1 MKFSQI
7 NDVLKY
13 KYGDGKDPKKVKKR
27 KKIMWTVLSVIS
39 ILLIVAIVLLVLYS
53 NGMFKMGEDAS
64 ENGTSQGTQQLV
76 ETPKPWATPAV
87 SENITVEDNR
97 SGSVRVM
104 EVNEVRINQPS
115 IYGHEMLF
123 SAGEGALEGS
133 VLTNLYLYNATDG
146 SYKRIAKSKMKGGEI
161 YETYLSENWAVWVDT
176 DHKGKNVIYK
186 MNRVEIDGIKANTV
200 SEVRET
206 ENHMPR
212 MGLYGD
218 YLVWMEQVSDNEDKL
233 YFIDLTSDENMAIK
247 LFENTNYAVST
258 PYIYKNTVIWA
269 DVDPGREGE
278 NVSAIYSLVFEDLG
292 ENDTLDEET
301 DEEEE
306 DSGVLEPQ
314 VFSTGTYVHK
324 PICNDDVYVWID
336 KNNAPD
342 STLYYAYKSGA
353 TPPVA
358 FWDNVT
364 QYSLGDKFIVFV
376 SDNVVYAYYYEKNLL
391 IQVSEANCSAI
402 LPQAFGSLIVWEDK
416 TKTSGNDVFKY
427 NIIE

>member
-1 MKFSQI
+1 MKLSQM
-7 NDVLKY
+7 NDILKH
-13 KYGDGKDPKKVKKR
+13 KYGDGEDPKKIQFR
-27 KKIMWTVLSVIS
+27 KKLNVAFFALAAV
-39 ILLIVAIVLLVLYS
+39 LLIIAIVFNVLYYC
-53 NGMFKMGEDAS
+53 GVFKHKPAS
-64 ENGTSQGTQQLV
+64 GN
-76 ETPKPWATPAV
+76 ATPTIQPWSTPAG
-87 SENITVEDNR
+87 DNDVQFALTDR
-97 SGSVRVM
+97 SDSVREMKVD
-104 EVNEVRINQPS
+104 EVRINQPS

-133 VLTNLYLYNATDG
+133 VLTNLYLFNAIDG
-146 SYKRIAKSKMKGGEI
+146 TVKKITQSKMKDGEI

-176 DHKGKNVIYK
+176 DHKGKNIIYK
-186 MNRVEIDGIKANTV
+186 MNRVEIDGVKANTV

-218 YLVWMEQVSDNEDKL
+218 YLVWMEQVSDKEDKL

-247 LFENTNYAVST
+247 LFESTNYAVST
-258 PYIYKNTVIWA
+258 PFIYKNTVIWA
-269 DVDPGREGE
+269 DQDPEKPDE

-301 DEEEE
+301 TEEEEE
-306 DSGVLEPQ
+306 DSGEMEPT
-314 VFSTGTYVHK
+314 VFPTGTYVHK

-353 TPPVA
+353 VAPVS

-364 QYSLGDKFIVFV
+364 QYSLGENFIVFI
-376 SDNVVYAYYYEKNLL
+376 SNQIVYAYYYKTDKLFQ
-391 IQVSEANCSAI
+391 ISESDCSAI
-402 LPQAFGSLIVWEDK
+402 LPQAFGTLVVWEDK
-416 TKTSGNDVFKY
+416 TSTSGNDVFKY
-427 NIIE
+427 NILW

>member
-13 KYGDGKDPKKVKKR
+13 KYGDGKDPKKVKLH
-27 KKIMWTVLSVIS
+27 KKIIWITVS
-39 ILLIVAIVLLVLYS
+39 IVAVLLIAAIVAGIMYS
-53 NGMFKMGEDAS
+53 KGMFGGEEES
-64 ENGTSQGTQQLV
+64 V
-76 ETPKPWATPAV
+76 ETPPTQTEKPLEPWTTPAV
-87 SENITVEDNR
+87 SENIAVEVDR
-97 SGSVRVM
+97 SESVREM
-104 EVNEVRINQPS
+104 KVNEVRINQPS

-133 VLTNLYLYNATDG
+133 VLTNLYLFNAIDG

-161 YETYLSENWAVWVDT
+161 FETYLSENWAVWVDT

-186 MNRVEIDGIKANTV
+186 MNRIEIDGIKANTV

-218 YLVWMEQVSDNEDKL
+218 YLVWMEQVSDSEDKL
-233 YFIDLTSDENMAIK
+233 YFIDLTSDENIAIK

-269 DVDPGREGE
+269 DSDPEREGE

-292 ENDTLDEET
+292 ENDTLDEEIP
-301 DEEEE
+301 EEEE
-306 DSGVLEPQ
+306 EEEENSGEMEPQ
-314 VFSTGTYVHK
+314 VFPTGTYVHK
-324 PICNDDVYVWID
+324 PICNDDVYVWIN

-353 TPPVA
+353 KPPVA

-364 QYSLGDKFIVFV
+364 QYSLGENFIVFV
-376 SDNVVYAYYYEKNLL
+376 SDHVVYAYYYETDKL
-391 IQVSEANCSAI
+391 IQVSETGRSAI
-402 LPQAFGSLIVWEDK
+402 LPQAFGTLIVWEDK
-416 TKTSGNDVFKY
+416 TVTSGSDVFKY

>member
-1 MKFSQI
+1 MKFSGLEDI
-7 NDVLKY
+7 LKY
-13 KYGDGKDPKKVKKR
+13 KYGDGEDPKKIKR
-27 KKIMWTVLSVIS
+27 RRMWANIFYGSAAL
-39 ILLIVAIVLLVLYS
+39 LLICAIVLNVLYA
-53 NGMFKMGEDAS
+53 NGVFNETDKPVGNIDVEPWQTP
-64 ENGTSQGTQQLV
+64 EIQQ
-76 ETPKPWATPAV
+76 
-87 SENITVEDNR
+87 NIQFSVVDRSSTVREMKVD
-97 SGSVRVM
+97 
-104 EVNEVRINQPS
+104 EVRINQPS

-123 SAGEGALEGS
+123 SAGTGALESS
-133 VLTNLYLYNATDG
+133 VLTNLYLFNAVDG
-146 SYKRIAKSKMKGGEI
+146 TAKKVTQSKMSGGEI
-161 YETYLSENWAVWVDT
+161 FETYLSENWIVWVDT

-247 LFENTNYAVST
+247 LFESTNYAVST

-269 DVDPGREGE
+269 DHDPE
-278 NVSAIYSLVFEDLG
+278 NENLSAIYSLVFEDLG

-301 DEEEE
+301 FEEEEEE
-306 DSGVLEPQ
+306 DSGEIEPQ

-324 PICNDDVYVWID
+324 PICNNDIYVWID

-342 STLYYAYKSGA
+342 STLYYAYRSGA
-353 TPPVA
+353 HEPVS

-364 QYSLGDKFIVFV
+364 QYSLGDDFIVFV
-376 SDNVVYAYYYEKNLL
+376 SNQIVYAYYYKSDVLL
-391 IQVSEANCSAI
+391 QVSESGSSAI
-402 LPQAFGSLIVWEDK
+402 LPQAFGTLIVWEDK
-416 TKTSGNDVFKY
+416 TSTSGSDVFKY
-427 NIIE
+427 NIMG